1 MKKKYLWA
9 FIYGFILTAFTVYAL
24 LDTFVIARVYE
35 VPVQPVTVA
44 ETESDA
50 ITETDTE
57 KQTETEKNTET
68 DPETETEPVITENSY
83 TDGYIS
89 IQITEYRYNDTN
101 VYVADVV
108 LSSAEY
114 LKTALA
120 KGIYGKNVV
129 AKTSETA
136 SAAGALLAING
147 DYYGAREKGY
157 VIRNGIL
164 YRSKGSSSN
173 QDLVIYEDGGM
184 RIINEA
190 DISADELLS
199 DGAYNVLSFGP
210 GLLSDGEIIV
220 SKNYEV
226 TVATYSN
233 PRTAIGIID
242 GLHYVFVVADG
253 RTSDNHGLSLY
264 ELSTFMKEELGAS
277 IAYNLD
283 GGGSST
289 MVFNG
294 KIINNPTTNGK
305 KISERSVSDIV
316 YVGY

>member
-35 VPVQPVTVA
+35 VPVQPVTSA

-83 TDGYIS
+83 ADGNIS

-136 SAAGALLAING
+136 SAVGALLAING

-173 QDLVIYEDGGM
+173 QDLVIYEDGSM
-184 RIINEA
+184 QIINESE
-190 DISADELLS
+190 ISAEALYAS
-199 DGAYNVLSFGP
+199 GAYNVFSFGP

-220 SKNYEV
+220 SENYEV
-226 TVATYSN
+226 SVAMASN

-253 RTSDNHGLSLY
+253 RTSDNQGLSLY
-264 ELSTFMKEELGAS
+264 ELAAFMKEELGAS
-277 IAYNLD
+277 VAYNLD